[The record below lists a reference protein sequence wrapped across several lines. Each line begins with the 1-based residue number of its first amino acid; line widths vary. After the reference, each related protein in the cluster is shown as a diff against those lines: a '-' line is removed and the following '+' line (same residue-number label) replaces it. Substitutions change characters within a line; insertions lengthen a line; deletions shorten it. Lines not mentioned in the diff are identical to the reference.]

1 VKPGVKNNLTYLH
14 LYTDTAGETHFA
26 ESEFEFKHLKHV
38 ENRESITAHEITGV
52 QRAILYKLAQGAVE
66 DWHVAPRKQWGCV
79 IQGMADI
86 TASDG
91 EVRRLRPGSI
101 ILIDDTTG
109 KGHITTHVG
118 EEDHIT
124 MMIPVEGNL

>member
-1 VKPGVKNNLTYLH
+1 MSNTLTYLH
-14 LYTDTAGETHFA
+14 LYTDGAGETHFA
-26 ESEFEFKHLKHV
+26 EKEFEFKHLPHV
-38 ENRESITAHEITGV
+38 ENRDSIMTHEISGV
-52 QRAILYKLAQGAVE
+52 QRAILYKLTSGAVE
-66 DWHVAPRKQWGCV
+66 DWHTAPRKQLACV

-101 ILIDDTTG
+101 VLIDDTTG

-118 EEDHIT
+118 DEDHIA
-124 MMIPVEGNL
+124 MMIPITTG